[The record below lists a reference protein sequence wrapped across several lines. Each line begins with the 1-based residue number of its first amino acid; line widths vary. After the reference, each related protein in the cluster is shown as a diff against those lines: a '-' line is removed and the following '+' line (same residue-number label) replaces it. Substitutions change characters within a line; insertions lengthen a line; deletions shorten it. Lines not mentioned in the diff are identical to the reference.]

1 MEDSPE
7 WTKPNVYNLANV
19 NVSTHETS
27 YAHPLFV
34 INEVETVN
42 PIQTANLNETAQ
54 QIVHSVLNRAREETM
69 RQTEIYQSSELET
82 DRPPLNALE
91 ATMEQNKADLQ
102 STVSKPVALNAAK
115 IDTSYIEESLVEDLV
130 ETNED
135 ELEIPNIQREDA
147 ADLAKL
153 TAKKPLL
160 LNKAEISDTP
170 MNEEH
175 ATKFEVVQATEES
188 VEIKRVSINLGSPT
202 DVSIKNVVKPI
213 SMGTIVDEMV
223 VSDRVSEYTAD
234 KLRTEEANE
243 TKEDDASLLA
253 RREQPVELINRA
265 SLVTSSD
272 EFLEC
277 VKPMDTIELDFQ
289 EYLGTVSTHKPELK
303 SPDGVSKITIEEI
316 AFGENLDN
324 I

>member
-1 MEDSPE
+1 VEDSPE

-69 RQTEIYQSSELET
+69 RQTEIDQSSELET

-175 ATKFEVVQATEES
+175 ATKFEVAQATEES
-188 VEIKRVSINLGSPT
+188 VEIKRESINLGSPT

-253 RREQPVELINRA
+253 RREQQVELINRA

-303 SPDGVSKITIEEI
+303 SPDGVSKTTIEEI